1 MYLSVTRECESSSD
15 NSTWHRKERSSGF
28 ASRTIAVGD
37 GFDLQKLDAKYAD
50 GVLSVKIPRCAG
62 AQPTRRRIAL

>member
-1 MYLSVTRECESSSD
+1 VYLSVTRESECASSD
-15 NSTWHRKERSSGF
+15 ARTWHKERCSGF

-37 GFDLQKLDAKYAD
+37 GFDLAKLDAKYAD